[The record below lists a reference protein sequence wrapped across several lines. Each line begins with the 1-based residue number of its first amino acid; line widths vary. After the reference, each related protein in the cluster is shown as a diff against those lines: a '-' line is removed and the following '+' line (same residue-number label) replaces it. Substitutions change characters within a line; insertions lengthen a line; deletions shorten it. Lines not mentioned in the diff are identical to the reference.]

1 MKEEIASAQN
11 TQVGKYSIEQALE
24 YFRYCLTIEEEAE
37 ELFGLFSP
45 KEYFA
50 NKEENNE

>member
-11 TQVGKYSIEQALE
+11 TQVGKYSTEQSLE

-37 ELFGLFSP
+37 ELFGFFSP
-45 KEYFA
+45 EEYFA
-50 NKEENNE
+50 NEEEDNE